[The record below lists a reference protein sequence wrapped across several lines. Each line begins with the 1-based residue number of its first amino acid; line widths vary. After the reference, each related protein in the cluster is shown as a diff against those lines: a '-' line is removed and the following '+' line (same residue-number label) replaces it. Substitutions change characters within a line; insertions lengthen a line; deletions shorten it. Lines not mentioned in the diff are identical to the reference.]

1 MSTSE
6 RLANLAQHPVVKT
19 LQTDANEATWRIA
32 GSQLLKLTREPLVAL
47 LSRHLGPE
55 DESMRKRVAT
65 FLATDLGSSLLAAG
79 LSMGLAAMPSS
90 AGDAPQK
97 LSRELRIRSMAG
109 VGDIVAEVITGPLRQ
124 VMAYYIKDMENAP
137 SSMPP
142 AELTEGHLGALSTG
156 ETEHE
161 STKA

>member
-65 FLATDLGSSLLAAG
+65 FLATDLGSSLLSAG
-79 LSMGLAAMPSS
+79 LSMGLAAMPAS
-90 AGDAPQK
+90 AGDAPQR
-97 LSRELRIRSMAG
+97 LAREMRIRSMAG
-109 VGDIVAEVITGPLRQ
+109 VGDIVAEVISGPLRQ

-137 SSMPP
+137 SAMLPP
-142 AELTEGHLGALSTG
+142 ELTEGHLGALSSG
-156 ETEHE
+156 EIEHE
-161 STKA
+161 NAKA

>member
-19 LQTDANEATWRIA
+19 LQSDANEATWRIA

-55 DESMRKRVAT
+55 DESMRRRVAT
-65 FLATDLGSSLLAAG
+65 FLETDLGSSLLAAA
-79 LSMGLAAMPSS
+79 LSMGLSAMPAS
-90 AGDAPQK
+90 AGEAPQK
-97 LSRELRIRSMAG
+97 LGRELRIRSMAG

-137 SSMPP
+137 APSSP
-142 AELTEGHLGALSTG
+142 AELTEGHLGALATG
-156 ETEHE
+156 DIQHQ
-161 STKA
+161 SAKA